1 MDLATGLEP
10 VIPPRQ
16 LCVLRCGV
24 PARAATTGYGIVAAQ
39 PSSIGEAASSAAYS
53 PCSHTELSQYNYHI
67 LMLQDWTVCRLKYR
81 GASDVKVQIKLL
93 LICLDL
99 YFVPHNCTILDP
111 RLMRSVAQLRVLLQS
126 SCSTSAWMCR
136 VPNMNTASV
145 AGWSSL
151 SHDLGLH

>member
-1 MDLATGLEP
+1 MFVVLVVVVCLLAGTGLEP

-81 GASDVKVQIKLL
+81 GASDVNIHISIQK
-93 LICLDL
+93 
-99 YFVPHNCTILDP
+99 YP
-111 RLMRSVAQLRVLLQS
+111 RATL
-126 SCSTSAWMCR
+126 
-136 VPNMNTASV
+136 
-145 AGWSSL
+145 
-151 SHDLGLH
+151 